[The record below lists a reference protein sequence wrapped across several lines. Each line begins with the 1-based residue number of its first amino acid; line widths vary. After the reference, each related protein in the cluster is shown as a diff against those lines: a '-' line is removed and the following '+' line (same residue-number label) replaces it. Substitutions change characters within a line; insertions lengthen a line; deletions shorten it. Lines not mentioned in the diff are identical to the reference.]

1 MYFFKNFSKKTEQI
15 CISKEYKEIWSIKN
29 NCHLIIIIKN
39 HQKILQRMKNKL
51 IIMIQKL
58 KSFS

>member
-1 MYFFKNFSKKTEQI
+1 MYFFKNFSKKTLY
-15 CISKEYKEIWSIKN
+15 SKEYKEIWSIKN